1 MRKKEILPFVTTWMK
16 LEGIVLRE
24 ISQTQKD
31 KVSLIY
37 GILKKKKKESNPWT
51 QSRKVVAGR
60 NKGRLIKRHK
70 LLALR

>member
-1 MRKKEILPFVTTWMK
+1 MPFVTTWMK
-16 LEGIVLRE
+16 LEAIVLSE

-37 GILKKKKKESNPWT
+37 GILKKKESNPWT
-51 QSRKVVAGR
+51 QCRKVVAGR